1 MFFEY
6 VIFLKFYLGKVNF
19 IGIIKEGL
27 HENEDNS
34 KECYH
39 FFFFSKAFEV
49 ISVFRLSNFYC
60 SEIQIC
66 EFIFS

>member
-6 VIFLKFYLGKVNF
+6 VIFLSFYLGKANF

-34 KECYH
+34 KEC
-39 FFFFSKAFEV
+39 
-49 ISVFRLSNFYC
+49 
-60 SEIQIC
+60 
-66 EFIFS
+66 